1 MVAYASGQ
9 TSNYEPI
16 IFLFSF
22 QSSLLPFIS
31 KKMTPKQ
38 VTFTIENPPKEG
50 FFKLQIYAQ
59 KKPRRKGRFKIP
71 LAANLIVEFRHSNQ
85 PMNQPVGIR
94 KSFSGAANLKESTS
108 TLHRSS
114 AKVVIADVVSEK
126 AEETELENE
135 NIQPEVEPE
144 VRPKSTT
151 AESNGLSPVDAS

>member
-1 MVAYASGQ
+1 MGSELVQDKDSDVKYTVLLNKKMQLPVHSPEEGEDQ
-9 TSNYEPI
+9 E
-16 IFLFSF
+16 
-22 QSSLLPFIS
+22 SSLLPFIS

-85 PMNQPVGIR
+85 PLTQHVGIR

-114 AKVVIADVVSEK
+114 AKAVIA
-126 AEETELENE
+126 
-135 NIQPEVEPE
+135 
-144 VRPKSTT
+144 
-151 AESNGLSPVDAS
+151 